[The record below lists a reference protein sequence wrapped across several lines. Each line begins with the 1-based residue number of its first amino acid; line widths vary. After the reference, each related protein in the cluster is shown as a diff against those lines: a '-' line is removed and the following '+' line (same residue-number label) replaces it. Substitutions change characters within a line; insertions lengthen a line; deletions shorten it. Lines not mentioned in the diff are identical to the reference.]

1 MKDKKLP
8 LGIRMA
14 ETISNTNHRN
24 NIKES
29 EDNDLMEFKQS
40 LLKINKILDNNNFIQ
55 TLENNKE
62 IRTSL
67 KEIIIKSVN
76 ILA

>member
-14 ETISNTNHRN
+14 ETIANTNYTN
-24 NIKES
+24 NIQES
-29 EDNDLMEFKQS
+29 EDNNLMEIKQS
-40 LLKINKILDNNNFIQ
+40 LLKINEILDNNNFMQ
-55 TLENNKE
+55 TLEDNKE

>member
-14 ETISNTNHRN
+14 ETISNTNYRN

-29 EDNDLMEFKQS
+29 EDNNLMEFKQS
-40 LLKINKILDNNNFIQ
+40 LLKINEILDNNNFMQ